1 MKKVA
6 TFAAVVIAASLP
18 TTAFAETFSGPY
30 VGVAAGYNNDDLE
43 YDDFDTVGATF
54 DANNESITFAGYVG
68 YDYRVSKNFVAGVEG
83 GFGFTPEDELTDT
96 VGVRTRLNQKYYFDL
111 SARLGYVVADKA
123 LVYARGGY
131 INQRATASVYNGST
145 TVKDTGHND
154 GWQIGGGVE
163 YLLKDKI
170 STRVEYRYSDL
181 GENGA
186 SLDRHQVLVGVAY
199 RF

>member
-6 TFAAVVIAASLP
+6 TFAAVIIAASLP

-30 VGVAAGYNNDDLE
+30 VGVTAGYNNDDLE
-43 YDDFDTVGATF
+43 ENIDGVGKF
-54 DANNESITFAGYVG
+54 DANNESITYAGYVG
-68 YDYRVSKNFVAGVEG
+68 YDYRVSTNFVAGVEG

-96 VGVRTRLNQKYYFDL
+96 VGGDRIRLNQKYYFDL

-131 INQRATASVYNGST
+131 INQRATVSAFDGST

-186 SLDRHQVLVGVAY
+186 SFDRHQVLVGVAY